1 MTDPEQSKRGEPDRA
16 SQVLMPGTTCWRLA
30 HADRMAVIID
40 AADYFLHLKA
50 AILRARHSILL
61 VGWDFD
67 ARIQL
72 DRSGSAPASVP
83 NKIGQLLNY
92 AARRNP
98 ALRVYVLRWDLAF
111 LKMPFRGTT
120 PFFLLEWLG
129 GHRLHFHLDQHHPPG
144 GCHHQKIA
152 VIDDAVAFCGGI
164 DVTGGRWDT
173 SAHRDDDPAR
183 LWPNG
188 TPHGPWHDVTTAVDG
203 EAARALGDLARNRWF
218 AASGWRPD
226 PPHPERDCWPEG
238 LEATFQNVDVAIA
251 RTQPAYRGQPEVREI
266 EALYLAAIASARRS
280 IYLESQYFS
289 AHRISEA
296 LAQRLAE
303 PDGPEVVII
312 NPDRARGWLEEEV
325 MGAGRALLLGRLREA
340 DRHGRLRFCTPVT
353 AGSAAIYVHAKVLV
367 VDDTL
372 LRIGSSNINNR
383 SMGVDTECDLAVEV
397 RPEDARASDVRAG
410 ILRVRDSLLAE
421 HLGVGCDEFQAVL
434 QAAGGSLIRAL
445 DQLARPSGPTLVPF
459 HPPKLSEAEREL
471 AETHALDPHHPEAMA
486 ETFVRALRL
495 LPPIRVAI
503 AAALVAVGAGVAAW
517 RWQRAGRRRGQRIG

>member
-1 MTDPEQSKRGEPDRA
+1 
-16 SQVLMPGTTCWRLA
+16 
-30 HADRMAVIID
+30 MAVIID
-40 AADYFLHLKA
+40 AAAYFFHLKA

-72 DRSGSAPASVP
+72 DRSGRAPDSIP
-83 NKIGQLLNY
+83 NRIGSLLNY
-92 AARRNP
+92 AVRCNP
-98 ALRVYVLRWDLAF
+98 GLRVYVLRWDLAF

-129 GHRLHFHLDQHHPPG
+129 GHRLHFHLDRHHPPG

-173 SAHRDDDPAR
+173 PAHRDDDPAR

-203 EAARALGDLARNRWF
+203 EAARALGDLARDRWF

-226 PPHPERDCWPEG
+226 PPQPDRDCWPES
-238 LEATFQNVDVAIA
+238 LEAAFQDVNVAIA
-251 RTQPAYRGQPEVREI
+251 RTQPAYAGQPEVREI

-289 AHRISEA
+289 AHRIGEA
-296 LAQRLAE
+296 LERRLAE
-303 PDGPEVVII
+303 PNGPEVVII
-312 NPDRARGWLEEEV
+312 NPNRAQGWLEEEV
-325 MGAGRALLLGRLREA
+325 MGAGRAFLLKRLREA
-340 DRHGRLRFCTPVT
+340 DSSGRLRFYTPVT
-353 AGSAAIYVHAKVLV
+353 VGGAAIYVHAKVLV

-397 RPEDARASDVRAG
+397 RPEDVKAPELRAA

-421 HLGVGCDEFQAVL
+421 HLGVGCDEFQAAL
-434 QAAGGSLIRAL
+434 QVAGGSLVRVL
-445 DQLARPSGPTLVPF
+445 DRLARPSGPTLVPLLL
-459 HPPKLSEAEREL
+459 PELSETEREL
-471 AETHALDPHHPEAMA
+471 AETHALDPHCPEPMA
-486 ETFVRALRL
+486 ETFIRALRL
-495 LPPIRVAI
+495 LSPIRVAVAATLI
-503 AAALVAVGAGVAAW
+503 AAGVSVAAW
-517 RWQRAGRRRGQRIG
+517 CWQRAGRRRGQRIG

>member
-1 MTDPEQSKRGEPDRA
+1 
-16 SQVLMPGTTCWRLA
+16 V
-30 HADRMAVIID
+30 AVIID
-40 AADYFLHLKA
+40 AAAYFFHLKA

-72 DRSGSAPASVP
+72 DRSGRAPASVP
-83 NKIGQLLNY
+83 NQIGQLLDY
-92 AARRNP
+92 AVRRNP
-98 ALRVYVLRWDLAF
+98 DLRVYVLRWDLAF

-129 GHRLHFHLDQHHPPG
+129 GHRLHFHLDRHHPPG

-173 SAHRDDDPAR
+173 PAHRDDDPAR

-203 EAARALGDLARNRWF
+203 EAARALGDLARDRWL

-226 PPHPERDCWPEG
+226 PPQPDRDCWPEG
-238 LEATFQNVDVAIA
+238 LEAAFRNVDVAIA
-251 RTQPAYRGQPEVREI
+251 RTQPAYDGLPEVREI

-303 PDGPEVVII
+303 PDGPEVVVV
-312 NPDRARGWLEEEV
+312 NPDRAKGWLEEEV

-340 DRHGRLRFCTPVT
+340 DLYGRLRFCTPVT
-353 AGSAAIYVHAKVLV
+353 ASGAPIYVHAKVLV

-383 SMGVDTECDLAVEV
+383 SMGVDTECDLALEV
-397 RPEDARASDVRAG
+397 RPEDARAPDVSAA

-421 HLGVGCDEFQAVL
+421 HLGIGCDEFQAAL
-434 QAAGGSLIRAL
+434 QAASGSLVRVL
-445 DQLARPSGPTLVPF
+445 DRLARPSGPTLVPF
-459 HPPKLSEAEREL
+459 DPPDLSEADREL
-471 AETHALDPHHPEAMA
+471 AETHALDPHRPEAMA
-486 ETFVRALRL
+486 ETFIRALRL
-495 LPPIRVAI
+495 LPPIRVAVAATLI
-503 AAALVAVGAGVAAW
+503 AAGAGVAAW
-517 RWQRAGRRRGQRIG
+517 CRARAGRRRRQRTGQ

>member
-1 MTDPEQSKRGEPDRA
+1 MLK
-16 SQVLMPGTTCWRLA
+16 PGTTCWRLA

-40 AADYFLHLKA
+40 AAAYFLHLKA

-67 ARIQL
+67 ARIEL
-72 DRSGSAPASVP
+72 DRSGGAPDSVP
-83 NKIGQLLNY
+83 NRIGSLLDH
-92 AARRNP
+92 AVRCNP
-98 ALRVYVLRWDLAF
+98 GLRVYVLRWDLAF

-129 GHRLHFHLDQHHPPG
+129 GHRLHFHLDRHHPPG

-173 SAHRDDDPAR
+173 PAHRDDDPAR

-203 EAARALGDLARNRWF
+203 EAARALGDLARDRWF
-218 AASGWRPD
+218 AANGWRPD
-226 PPHPERDCWPEG
+226 PPQSDRDCWPEG
-238 LEATFQNVDVAIA
+238 LKAAFQDVDVAIA
-251 RTQPAYRGQPEVREI
+251 RTQPAYDGLPEVREI

-303 PDGPEVVII
+303 PDGPEVVIV
-312 NPDRARGWLEEEV
+312 NPDQAKGWLEEEV
-325 MGAGRALLLGRLREA
+325 MGAGRALLLEKLREA
-340 DRHGRLRFCTPVT
+340 DLYGRLRFCTPVT
-353 AGSAAIYVHAKVLV
+353 AGGGAIYVHAKVLV

-397 RPEDARASDVRAG
+397 RPEDARASEVRAA

-421 HLGVGCDEFQAVL
+421 HLGIGCDEFRAAL
-434 QAAGGSLIRAL
+434 QAAGGSLVRTL
-445 DQLARPSGPTLVPF
+445 DRLARSSGPTLLPF
-459 HPPKLSEAEREL
+459 DPPELSEAEREL
-471 AETHALDPHHPEAMA
+471 AETHALDPHRPEAMN
-486 ETFVRALRL
+486 ETFIRALRL
-495 LPPIRVAI
+495 LPPVQVAV
-503 AAALVAVGAGVAAW
+503 AAALVAAGAGAIAW
-517 RWQRAGRRRGQRIG
+517 CWKRAGRRPKGRIGQ